1 MTDFFNGFWPFF
13 ITVVC
18 LVGIIFCAW
27 IAWVYGRPDP
37 EVDKAGGELTGHV
50 WDGDLTETNQPMPSW
65 MLWMFL
71 LSVVF
76 ALGYLVLYPGLGSYK
91 GTLDWT
97 QFSQHEEQKQNHDAR
112 IATAYSAFEG
122 MTPEQMAGNSNAVA
136 IGTSLFLNTCAQCHG
151 SDARGS
157 RGYPNL
163 TDGDWLHGGSVEA
176 LRQTISKGRH
186 GVMPPQGA
194 AVGTATD
201 IRNVAA
207 YVLSL
212 SGTPTDGVAASRG
225 RAKFAATCAAC
236 HGADGK
242 GNQALGAP
250 NLTDKVW
257 LYGGSEASIIE
268 TITNGRSGTM
278 PAHENRLTPAQIDLL
293 IAYVLNVSGSAG
305 K

>member
-1 MTDFFNGFWPFF
+1 MSDFFNDFWPLW
-13 ITVVC
+13 IAAVS
-18 LVGIIFCAW
+18 IIGAVFCAW
-27 IAWVYGRPDP
+27 IAWVYGRKDP
-37 EVDKAGGELTGHV
+37 AVDSRGGETTGHV
-50 WDGDLTETNQPMPSW
+50 WDGDLTETNQPMPRW
-65 MLWMFL
+65 MLWSFY
-71 LSVVF
+71 LSVIFTFV
-76 ALGYLVLYPGLGSYK
+76 YLALYPGLGTYE
-91 GTLDWT
+91 GILGWT
-97 QFSQHEEQKQNHDAR
+97 QEGQHEAQKQEHDAR
-112 IATAYSAFEG
+112 IAAAFSEFEG

-136 IGTSLFLNTCAQCHG
+136 MGTSLFLNTCAQCHG

-163 TDGDWLHGGSVEA
+163 TDGDWLWGGEVDA
-176 LRQTISKGRH
+176 LRQTISQGRM

-194 AVGTATD
+194 AVGTAAD

-225 RAKFAATCAAC
+225 KAKFAATCAAC

-242 GNQALGAP
+242 GNPLLGAP
-250 NLTDKVW
+250 NLTDRTW

-268 TITNGRSGTM
+268 SITNGRSGTM
-278 PAHENRLTPAQIDLL
+278 PAHENRLTPQQIDLL
-293 IAYVLNVSGSAG
+293 VAYVLNVSGSAG